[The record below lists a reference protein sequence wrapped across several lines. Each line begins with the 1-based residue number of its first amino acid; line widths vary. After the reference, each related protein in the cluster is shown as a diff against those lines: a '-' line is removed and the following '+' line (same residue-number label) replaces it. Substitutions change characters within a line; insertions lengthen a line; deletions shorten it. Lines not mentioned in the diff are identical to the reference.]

1 MKTKGTVPPARSMI
15 TPGEVRGIR
24 ELRTGVQA
32 QVCLGAD
39 PVRGS
44 AIITVTANS
53 PEVQKAVDALKKA
66 IRRETGALVEDIL
79 EGQRRWDEEL
89 AG

>member
-1 MKTKGTVPPARSMI
+1 MKARGTVPPARSMI

-24 ELRTGVQA
+24 EMRNGVQA

-39 PVRGS
+39 PVLGS
-44 AIITVTANS
+44 AIVTHTSNS
-53 PEVQKAVDALKKA
+53 PAVRQALENLKAA
-66 IRRETGALVEDIL
+66 IRVDVYTTTRKIL
-79 EGQRRWDEEL
+79 AGQRRWDEEL